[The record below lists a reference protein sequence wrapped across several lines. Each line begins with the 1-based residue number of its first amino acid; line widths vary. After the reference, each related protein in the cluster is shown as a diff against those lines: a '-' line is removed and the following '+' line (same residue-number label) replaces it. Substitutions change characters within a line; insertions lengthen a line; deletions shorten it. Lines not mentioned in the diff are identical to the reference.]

1 MIRSAD
7 TLLKAH
13 SWPLLSSGMVAA
25 LATVSLAEK
34 FSVETS
40 GWFAEQ
46 FHIVR
51 KPEPVG
57 PVTVH
62 VGQHGLGIEGNPS
75 LPGDLHVG
83 DRAGRQARRANGNP
97 SVDDAGGCQRSET
110 RCRGARRA
118 TGAGATVAAAESTVK
133 LQLTLRADVLAAT
146 A

>member
-13 SWPLLSSGMVAA
+13 SRPLLSSGMVAA

-57 PVTVH
+57 PVTVT
-62 VGQHGLGIEGNPS
+62 LAS
-75 LPGDLHVG
+75 TALAS
-83 DRAGRQARRANGNP
+83 AGTP
-97 SVDDAGGCQRSET
+97 P
-110 RCRGARRA
+110 
-118 TGAGATVAAAESTVK
+118 
-133 LQLTLRADVLAAT
+133 
-146 A
+146 